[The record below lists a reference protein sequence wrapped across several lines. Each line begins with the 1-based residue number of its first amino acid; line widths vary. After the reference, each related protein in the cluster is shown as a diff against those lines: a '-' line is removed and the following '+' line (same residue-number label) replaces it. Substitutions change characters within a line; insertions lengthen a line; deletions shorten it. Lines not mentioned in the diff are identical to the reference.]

1 MRELALLAVLA
12 LLTSLQVR
20 AELIR
25 ELDSANG
32 TGIAALTVLLAAVLA
47 FALSFLGF
55 ALSFGTKR
63 GSCLRASLHPLLL
76 FSDEFLIM
84 AVAASISVGAS
95 SVVAHAPADLG
106 LVVSRLPI
114 RLPAGSLG
122 TAFSEPF
129 RSSFSAKAILTAALA
144 ASISFRLHIVG
155 VSGSVSGA
163 IRRNQGPA
171 GRGDRL
177 KLAQHLVRFIPRRG
191 SP

>member
-12 LLTSLQVR
+12 LLTFLQVR

-32 TGIAALTVLLAAVLA
+32 PGIAALTVLLAAVLA

-106 LVVSRLPI
+106 LIVSSLPI
-114 RLPAGSLG
+114 SRLPAGSLG

-129 RSSFSAKAILTAALA
+129 RSFSAKAILTAALA
-144 ASISFRLHIVG
+144 ASISFRLHIV
-155 VSGSVSGA
+155 SVSGA